1 VTRLF
6 APLRAILIFA
16 GTVLL
21 AGCAAQMAYRE
32 GQSLVQEGRTPEGLA
47 KLEEASRLDPGVARY
62 RMAVIQTRDRFAA
75 SEVARAQALVRQ
87 GRPDEAARL
96 LQQLQA
102 SGSGSERAAAELRD
116 IERRRRADAWL
127 AEASAAVLKK
137 DIDTARTKLRAVLLE
152 SPDRDDARKLLQ
164 KLDERDSKP
173 APETTL
179 AAAYRKPITIEFKEA
194 ALRSVFEVISRS
206 SGLNFLFD
214 KDVHT
219 DQKTS
224 IFLKNSTIE
233 SAVQLT
239 LLTNQL
245 EQRVLDANTVLI
257 YPNTPA
263 KQKDYQP
270 LMVKSFYLTNADAKA
285 VGASLKS
292 LLKTRDIVVD
302 EKLNLLIVRDSP
314 EAIRLAEKVVALH
327 DLPEPEVM
335 LEVEVLEVK
344 RTRLL
349 DLGVR
354 WPTQISLAPLPGTAG
369 AALTLADLRGLN
381 KSRIG
386 ATVDP
391 MTVTAQKTDTDANLL
406 ANPRIR
412 ARNHEKAKILIG
424 ERVPNITT
432 TATSTGFVSESINY
446 VDVGLKLD
454 VEPTIYL
461 DGDVGI
467 KIALEVSSIISQL
480 ETKAGSVAYQ
490 IGTRTAQTVLR
501 LKDGENQVLAG
512 LINDEDRRSANKVP
526 GLGEIPVVG
535 RLFGEQ
541 ADDTSKTEIV
551 LSITPHII
559 RNVQR
564 PEAALIEFDS
574 GTENSL
580 GVRVSASSPGP
591 TPLTASAP
599 PAASPAQ
606 AVPRAAPAPALPV
619 APAAADPA
627 STLPP
632 APTPAPADPSG
643 SGQPAAATGPAALRW
658 QGPDQLKMGDT
669 FELQL
674 IMQSDQPVVSVP
686 LAIGFDPRVLQVASV
701 REGDFLRQ
709 GGPPT
714 TFASRVDPSGQ
725 VLATVT
731 RSGDSGATTI
741 GTLLTVGFRV
751 TGSAVAQSRV
761 TLLTAAPVGLG
772 GRSVPAPL
780 PAPMVL
786 RINPN

>member
-1 VTRLF
+1 VTRLSARLRIFLVF
-6 APLRAILIFA
+6 AAALC
-16 GTVLL
+16 L
-21 AGCAAQMAYRE
+21 AGCAAQLAYRD
-32 GQSLVQEGRTPEGLA
+32 GQALVQQGRTPEGLA
-47 KLEEASRLDPGVARY
+47 KLEEASRLDPGVAQY
-62 RMAVIQTRDRFAA
+62 RIAVIQTRDRWAA
-75 SEVARAQALVRQ
+75 AEVARAQALERQ
-87 GRPDEAARL
+87 GRLDEAARV

-102 SGSGSERAAAELRD
+102 SGHGSEPAAAELRD
-116 IERRRRADAWL
+116 IERRRRADAGL
-127 AEASAAVLKK
+127 AEAKAALGKK
-137 DIDTARTKLRAVLLE
+137 DVDSARAKLTALLLE
-152 SPDRDDARKLLQ
+152 SPERDDARKLLRMTE
-164 KLDERDSKP
+164 ERDNKP
-173 APETTL
+173 APETVL
-179 AAAYRKPITIEFKEA
+179 AAAYRKPITIEFKDA
-194 ALRSVFEVISRS
+194 ALRSVFEVISRT

-214 KDVHT
+214 KDVRT
-219 DQKTS
+219 DVKTS

-285 VGASLKS
+285 VSASLKS

-354 WPTQISLAPLPGTAG
+354 WPTQVSLAPLPATAG
-369 AALTLADLRGLN
+369 AALTLADLRSLN

-454 VEPTIYL
+454 VEPTVYL
-461 DGDVGI
+461 DGDVSI

-526 GLGEIPVVG
+526 GLGEIPLVG

-541 ADDTSKTEIV
+541 ADDNSKTEIV

-580 GVRVSASSPGP
+580 GARAAS
-591 TPLTASAP
+591 TTAGSAP
-599 PAASPAQ
+599 PAAGAPAN
-606 AVPRAAPAPALPV
+606 AVPALPVPRVAPASSAAPAPMDA
-619 APAAADPA
+619 
-627 STLPP
+627 
-632 APTPAPADPSG
+632 TPATVPVPVSANGDPSG
-643 SGQPAAATGPAALRW
+643 SGLPAAATGPAALRW
-658 QGPDQLKMGDT
+658 QGPDQLKVGDT
-669 FELQL
+669 FEMQL
-674 IMQSDQPVVSVP
+674 VMQSDQPVVSVP
-686 LAIGFDPRVLQVASV
+686 LAIGFDPRILQVASV

-709 GGPPT
+709 GGAQT
-714 TFASRVDPSGQ
+714 TFASRVEPAGR

-731 RSGDSGATTI
+731 RAGDSGATAI
-741 GTLLTVGFRV
+741 GTLLTVAFRV
-751 TGSAVAQSRV
+751 TAAPQGPTRV
-761 TLLTAAPVGLG
+761 VLLTAAPVGLG

-780 PAPMVL
+780 PAPQTL
-786 RINPN
+786 QINP